1 MSFSE
6 SDVPDLHGK
15 VVIVTGGNSGI
26 GKQTVTVLAS
36 KGARVYLAAHTKEKY
51 EQAMNE
57 IHTSYPATVNGEIHF
72 LHLDLSTANGAKA
85 AAEDFKLKVFAFM
98 FCLT

>member
-1 MSFSE
+1 MRA
-6 SDVPDLHGK
+6 VHGQPAYS
-15 VVIVTGGNSGI
+15 TLLTCASLGGNSGI

-85 AAEDFKLKVFAFM
+85 AAEDFKL
-98 FCLT
+98 